1 MRGENRRADPVTA
14 MPTLFADAMHTL
26 RCRGA
31 GWAIGVTV
39 LAMLA
44 GCHGTPAEQ
53 GPPRI
58 PATNPIAQHTP
69 PPVYPLEVACAGL
82 GGQVIL
88 VLSVG
93 PDGTPSEVRTESS
106 SRRKALDAAAVAA
119 VRTWRFKPATN
130 RGEPVAGRIRVPVT
144 FTPPVMRPDVCFR
157 FDEEQRPS
165 R

>member
-1 MRGENRRADPVTA
+1 MIT
-14 MPTLFADAMHTL
+14 MPTLVAHAMHTL
-26 RCRGA
+26 RGRGW
-31 GWAIGVTV
+31 GWAIGVTL

-44 GCHGTPAEQ
+44 GCHGTPADQ
-53 GPPRI
+53 GPARI
-58 PATNPIAQHTP
+58 PATDPIAQHTP

-93 PDGTPSEVRTESS
+93 PDGTPSQVRTESS
-106 SRRKALDAAAVAA
+106 SRRKALDDAAITA

-130 RGEPVAGRIRVPVT
+130 RGEPVTGRIRVPVT

-165 R
+165 RR

>member
-1 MRGENRRADPVTA
+1 
-14 MPTLFADAMHTL
+14 MPTLVADVICTL

-31 GWAIGVTV
+31 RWALGVTV

-44 GCHGTPAEQ
+44 GCERTPAEQ
-53 GPPRI
+53 GPARI
-58 PATNPIAQHTP
+58 PATDPIAQDTP
-69 PPVYPLEVACAGL
+69 PPAYPLEVACAGL

-88 VLSVG
+88 VLSVAA
-93 PDGTPSEVRTESS
+93 DGTPGDVRTESS
-106 SRRKALDAAAVAA
+106 SRRKALDAAAITA

-144 FTPPVMRPDVCFR
+144 FTAPVMRPEVCFR
-157 FDEEQRPS
+157 FDEEQRAT